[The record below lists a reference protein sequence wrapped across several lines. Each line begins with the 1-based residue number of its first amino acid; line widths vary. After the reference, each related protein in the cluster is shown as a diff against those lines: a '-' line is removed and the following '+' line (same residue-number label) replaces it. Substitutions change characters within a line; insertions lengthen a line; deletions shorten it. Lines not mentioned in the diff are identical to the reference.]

1 VAFITIKD
9 IARQSGVSTATVSY
23 VINGSRP
30 VTPEKRQR
38 VLDVIAKTNYQP
50 NRVAKSLRTKKTN
63 IIGVLAEDILDFPTV
78 GIINGISEYMEQTD
92 YQILLSD
99 LRMLDSLF
107 NQYDQIIQ
115 QKDKINKALSFLIFG
130 AKVDAV
136 IYIGMFDRDISG
148 IITNMN
154 KPVVIA
160 YSTSTDDHTCS
171 VTYEN
176 EDISA
181 NLTQYLIDYGHR
193 RIAVITGLAHTAPA
207 QKRLKGI
214 NSAFKEAGLI
224 LDNAL
229 VKNGDW
235 ERSSGY
241 ACMKDL
247 LEQEKDSLPTAV
259 LAMNDL
265 MAVGAIDAIRE
276 ANLRV
281 PDDISVVGFDNR
293 EVSDFIFPK
302 LTTVEIDVKGI
313 GFEAA
318 RVAAQRL
325 GVSGDYSGERSVVI
339 PSKLILRD
347 TVARLDI

>member
-1 VAFITIKD
+1 VKVITIKD
-9 IARQSGVSTATVSY
+9 IAREAGVSTATVSY
-23 VINGSRP
+23 VINGSKP
-30 VTPEKRQR
+30 VMPEKRQR

-63 IIGVLAEDILDFPTV
+63 IIGVLAEDIIDFPTV

-107 NQYDQIIQ
+107 NQYDQIVQ

-154 KPVVIA
+154 KPIVIA
-160 YSTSTDDHTCS
+160 YSTSTDEHTCS

-181 NLTQYLIDYGHR
+181 DMTRFLIENGHK

-207 QKRLKGI
+207 QMRLKGI
-214 NSAFKEAGLI
+214 NSAFKESGLI
-224 LDNAL
+224 LDSAM
-229 VKNGDW
+229 VRNGDW
-235 ERSSGY
+235 ERTSGY

-247 LEQEKDSLPTAV
+247 LEQERDAPPTAV

-265 MAVGAIDAIRE
+265 MAAGAIDAIRE

-281 PDDISVVGFDNR
+281 PKDISVVGFDNR
-293 EVSDFIFPK
+293 EVSDFVFPK

-313 GFEAA
+313 GFTAA
-318 RVAAQRL
+318 QVATQRL
-325 GVSGDYSGERSVVI
+325 GGADGNAAEQNIVI
-339 PSKLILRD
+339 PSKLVFRD
-347 TVARLDI
+347 TVRQIKN

>member
-1 VAFITIKD
+1 VASITIKD
-9 IARQSGVSTATVSY
+9 IASQAGVSTATVSY
-23 VINGSRP
+23 VINGTKP
-30 VTPEKRQR
+30 VMPEKRQR
-38 VLDVIAKTNYQP
+38 VLDVIAKTNYHP

-107 NQYDQIIQ
+107 NKYDQIVQ

-148 IITNMN
+148 IVTNMN

-160 YSTSTDDHTCS
+160 YSTSVDEHTCS

-176 EDISA
+176 EEVSA
-181 NLTQYLIDYGHR
+181 KLVRYLIDCGHK

-224 LDNAL
+224 LDSAL
-229 VKNGDW
+229 VRNGDW

-241 ACMKDL
+241 ELMKDL
-247 LEQEKDSLPTAV
+247 LEQERESLPTAV

-276 ANLRV
+276 AKLRV
-281 PDDISVVGFDNR
+281 PEDISVVGFDNR
-293 EVSDFIFPK
+293 EVSDFVFPK

-313 GFEAA
+313 GFT
-318 RVAAQRL
+318 AAQKATRML
-325 GVSGDYSGERSVVI
+325 NGAADMQEERSIVI

-347 TVARLDI
+347 TVRVLNT